1 MRQLED
7 RLEAL
12 EAYRRE
18 AEPVAPIAVGIEP
31 QTKAQAI
38 ERHSRDTGQNV
49 TEAVIIRRVSARL
62 QGAVS

>member
-1 MRQLED
+1 MRQIEA

-12 EAYRRE
+12 EAHRRE

-38 ERHSRDTGQNV
+38 ERHSRETGQTV
-49 TEAVIIRRVSARL
+49 TQAVIIRRVCARL
-62 QGAVS
+62 PGSPT